1 MRPNFSSTPAGSRRG
16 ITLMEVLISIGV
28 LAIGLTSVLSLIPA
42 GKSEAGKAIVYDRA
56 TAMAMNGLSD
66 AITFGLTRPDSIVVS
81 NTAAATI
88 VFDPA
93 NVISWDTTFT
103 GTATVGRLK
112 ADGVLATATAASTAP
127 FGAEKLL
134 TQGRDDVAYNPPA
147 TADDLPTNAF
157 INGIRGFEGRT
168 TSLIAVTEADSG
180 TPPLMPGDMA
190 TLSVVVFHN
199 RDTTTP
205 TVSGTLDSAGKVTL
219 SSLPSDRTL
228 KSIMRPGT
236 VLYYTDPMTARL
248 RFAQLSMAAV
258 DTNAQDTYITFS
270 GRPVPA
276 LSAGS
281 KLTVYVLSD
290 SVGLAEQT
298 ISLEG
303 PGPFGQ

>member
-1 MRPNFSSTPAGSRRG
+1 MGPSLSLTPARSRRG

-66 AITFGLTRPDSIVVS
+66 AITFGLTRPDSIVVL
-81 NTAAATI
+81 NNAAATI

-93 NVISWDTTFT
+93 NVISWDTTFS

-112 ADGVLATATAASTAP
+112 ADGVLAKGTTTSMAP
-127 FGAEKLL
+127 FGVEKLFA
-134 TQGRDDVAYNPPA
+134 QGRDDVTYNLPP
-147 TADDLPTNAF
+147 TADDLPTNGF
-157 INGIRGFEGRT
+157 INGIRAFEGRM

-180 TPPLMPGDMA
+180 TPPLVPGDLA
-190 TLSVVVFHN
+190 TVSVVVFHN

-205 TVSGTLDSAGKVTL
+205 TVAGTLDSSGKVTL

-228 KSIMRPGT
+228 KSIMRPGA
-236 VLYYTDPMTARL
+236 VLYYADPLTPRL
-248 RFAQLSMAAV
+248 RFAQLSIPAV
-258 DTNAQDTYITFS
+258 DTTTQDAYVTFS

-276 LSAGS
+276 LSPGS
-281 KLTVYVLSD
+281 TLSVFVLTD

-298 ISLEG
+298 VSLEG
-303 PGPFGQ
+303 PGSFGQ